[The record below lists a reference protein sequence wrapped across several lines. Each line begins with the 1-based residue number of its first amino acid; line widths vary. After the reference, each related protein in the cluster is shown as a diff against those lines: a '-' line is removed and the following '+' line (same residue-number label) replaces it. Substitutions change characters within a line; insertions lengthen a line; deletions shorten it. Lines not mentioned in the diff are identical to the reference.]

1 MESEIELN
9 DAVQELHVIGTR
21 SDLYHTFVNLNG
33 VQLLLGLLSHENAD
47 ITIAT
52 ISLLQEITDVDTLT
66 ESDEQA
72 KFLIDALVSCKI
84 ISFSNEIIYFF
95 TQAEQ
100 QIISLLV
107 QNFDRLDE
115 AVKEEA
121 DGIHDSLGNMKCKHG
136 K

>member
-1 MESEIELN
+1 MFSRFMESEIELN

-95 TQAEQ
+95 T
-100 QIISLLV
+100 
-107 QNFDRLDE
+107 
-115 AVKEEA
+115 
-121 DGIHDSLGNMKCKHG
+121 
-136 K
+136 